1 MEPERLEQLINAA
14 IDGEDIPADE
24 EQLSGETADDAA
36 VGKLE
41 AAVREQD
48 GLLKAAFAARRNA
61 ARALADRAVA
71 SLPEASQGSPKRKR
85 GSEAISLAHASGFR
99 AYIGS
104 RAVGWLPL
112 LLAAAAGFLL
122 AVVLFRPWERPLPHA
137 SDVAASGSAPAE
149 IIPVAHLTVATGPV
163 DVAPPNRLAMFT
175 CPTGGPIQPGA
186 DVSTGPQSRCELS
199 TTDGCD
205 VRLDRSTKVKFDDPR
220 AISLERGELWSS
232 VTHSKEPFAVKCS
245 QATVTSNDGKFDLTC
260 SPNETL
266 LRVAEGTARVRTSG
280 GERTVPAG
288 RQIVVRNGTPSDER
302 AIDNLIFTTRW
313 LHDILA
319 LKGADNPELQERF
332 QAMFAEIGAAKIGYL
347 YEQEIRAMGDASVLP
362 LVYFLKRSA
371 HDADQARRVIAARL
385 LADLAPARVI
395 PELIS
400 LLDDENGQVRYF
412 IAQALTRLTGETQGR
427 TPESWRSD
435 PLPTCQPTYRDW
447 QSWWQQNKDR
457 YASGKR

>member
-14 IDGEDIPADE
+14 IDGENIAADE

-36 VGKLE
+36 AGKLE

-48 GLLKAAFAARRNA
+48 GLLKAAFAARRDA

-71 SLPEASQGSPKRKR
+71 SLPEAASHGSPKRKR

-99 AYIGS
+99 AYVGS

-137 SDVAASGSAPAE
+137 SDVAASGSTPAE

-186 DVSTGPQSRCELS
+186 DVSTGPQSRCEFS

-205 VRLDRSTKVKFDDPR
+205 VRLDRSTKVKFDEPR
-220 AISLERGELWSS
+220 AISLEQGELWSS
-232 VTHSKEPFAVKCS
+232 VSRSKEPFAVKCS

-266 LRVAEGTARVRTSG
+266 LRVAEWTARVRASG

-313 LHDILA
+313 LHDIL
-319 LKGADNPELQERF
+319 
-332 QAMFAEIGAAKIGYL
+332 
-347 YEQEIRAMGDASVLP
+347 
-362 LVYFLKRSA
+362 
-371 HDADQARRVIAARL
+371 
-385 LADLAPARVI
+385 
-395 PELIS
+395 S
-400 LLDDENGQVRYF
+400 L
-412 IAQALTRLTGETQGR
+412 
-427 TPESWRSD
+427 
-435 PLPTCQPTYRDW
+435 
-447 QSWWQQNKDR
+447 
-457 YASGKR
+457 